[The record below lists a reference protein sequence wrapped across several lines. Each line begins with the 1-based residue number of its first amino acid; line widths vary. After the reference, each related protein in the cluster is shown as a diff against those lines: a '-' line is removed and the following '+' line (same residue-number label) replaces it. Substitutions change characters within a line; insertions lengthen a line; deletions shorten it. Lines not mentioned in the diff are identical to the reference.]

1 MRKIR
6 LFSLYSGSTGNAFL
20 LDADSVCILIDGG
33 KSAKA
38 LCQAIQQCGKTPN
51 DIQAIFVTHEHSDHI
66 KALPVFLKKHPMPVH
81 LPLACVYKLSSEPT
95 AEPCLCPHPP
105 IFTETVGDVRVTSF
119 PTPHDSR
126 GSVGYRFEIPT
137 EAGVFTIGY
146 ATDIGYVTEAVE
158 QGLFGCHAVVLES
171 NHDLDMLWSGSYPHE
186 LKVRV
191 ASKRGH
197 LSNGDCAAFAARLAE
212 NGTKSILLAHL
223 SQENNTP
230 DIAFDEC
237 YSNLANE
244 GIHLQV
250 ASPDLV
256 TELKLEELTPCSI
269 SP

>member
-1 MRKIR
+1 MSVRII
-6 LFSLYSGSTGNAFL
+6 SLYSGSTGNAFL

-171 NHDLDMLWSGSYPHE
+171 NHDLEMLMDGPYPYD
-186 LKVRV
+186 LKLRV
-191 ASKRGH
+191 SSKRGH
-197 LSNGDCAAFAARLAE
+197 LSNTDSADFAARLCA
-212 NGTKSILLAHL
+212 NGTKSVMLAHL

-230 DIAFDEC
+230 DTA
-237 YSNLANE
+237 YSEHLGQLASD
-244 GIHLQV
+244 GIRLCV
-250 ASPDLV
+250 ADPDTV
-256 TELKLEELTPCSI
+256 VELELPQEDFSC
-269 SP
+269 

>member
-171 NHDLDMLWSGSYPHE
+171 NHDLEMLMDGPYPYD
-186 LKVRV
+186 LKLRV
-191 ASKRGH
+191 SSKRGH
-197 LSNGDCAAFAARLAE
+197 LSNTDSADFAARLCA
-212 NGTKSILLAHL
+212 NGTKSVMLAHL

-230 DIAFDEC
+230 ETA
-237 YSNLANE
+237 YSEHLGQLASD
-244 GIHLQV
+244 GIRLCV
-250 ASPDLV
+250 ADPDTV
-256 TELKLEELTPCSI
+256 VELELPQEDFSC
-269 SP
+269 